1 MIRATFIMEQH
12 LGHRSY
18 YENLRQVI
26 DESPHIDPTWVPVTY
41 TQSGSM
47 WERLPL
53 LSPHVRGTL
62 AGRMQVKQGLRQPT
76 DIFLFNTQVPAVLGG
91 TIDQPYL
98 LATNITPIQYD
109 QMAHYYGHRPDQDGI
124 LSRYKHQANL
134 KTFQGAARVLP
145 WSSWTADS
153 LMHDYGVD
161 PDCIEVIPPGV
172 DTTIWRPRE
181 QSSFRKAMRILFV
194 GADLKRKGG
203 DSVLKAFRSLAKEM
217 VELIVVTQDKLP
229 LEQGVRV
236 YNNMKPNSPELIALY
251 QSCDVFVMPSK
262 AEAFGIAAIEAS
274 AVGLP
279 LITTAVGGLKDIV
292 EEGKT
297 GFFIQPDDHATLAR
311 RLHLLA
317 KNPGLRRELGHAA
330 RQRAETQFNSYT
342 NAGRIAHILQ
352 EVVAQKVC

>member
-18 YENLRQVI
+18 YENLRQVVDQCPLI
-26 DESPHIDPTWVPVTY
+26 EPTWVPVTY
-41 TQSGSM
+41 AQTDSL

-91 TIDQPYL
+91 SIDKPYV
-98 LATNITPIQYD
+98 LATDITPLQYD
-109 QMAHYYGHRPDQDGI
+109 QMAHYYGHQPDQEGL
-124 LSRYKHQANL
+124 LSRYKYQANV
-134 KTFQGAARVLP
+134 KTFQGAARIFP

-153 LMHDYGVD
+153 LVKDYGID
-161 PDCIEVIPPGV
+161 PRRIEVIPPGV

-181 QSSFRKAMRILFV
+181 QNGYRKAIRILFV
-194 GADLKRKGG
+194 GADFKRKGG
-203 DSVLKAFRSLAKEM
+203 HIVLKAFRSLAREL
-217 VELIVVTQDKLP
+217 VELVIVTQEKLP

-236 YNNMKPNSPELIALY
+236 YNNLKPNSPELIALY

-279 LITTAVGGLKDIV
+279 LITTAVGGLRDIV
-292 EEGKT
+292 EDGKT
-297 GFFIQPDDHATLAR
+297 GFFIPPDDHATLAR

-317 KNPGLRRELGHAA
+317 KNPGLRRELGQAA
-330 RQRAETQFNSYT
+330 RQRVETQFNSHI

-352 EVVAQKVC
+352 EIVGQKVF